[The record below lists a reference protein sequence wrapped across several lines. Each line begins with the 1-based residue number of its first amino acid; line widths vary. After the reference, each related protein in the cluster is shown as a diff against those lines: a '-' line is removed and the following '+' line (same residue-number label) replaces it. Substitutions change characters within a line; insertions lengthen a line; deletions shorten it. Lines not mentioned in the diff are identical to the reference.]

1 MYYGEEKTYIYSL
14 KVNIESNIHH
24 RIHQST
30 KQDLQNI
37 SADKLNMPRKE
48 RQKIDFSLFEKNNCV
63 QSMISGKLMGLEH
76 IKM

>member
-37 SADKLNMPRKE
+37 SADKLNKHAEKRHRK
-48 RQKIDFSLFEKNNCV
+48 
-63 QSMISGKLMGLEH
+63 
-76 IKM
+76 